1 MAGPVVCGFL
11 LRRRA
16 SFAGVGLDR
25 KEADGA
31 APRAEPGLPEVGVEG
46 SEREAGGGG
55 RGAERGGGLGE
66 DGMAETGKEAGV
78 GGVEREREGRRCGGG
93 GSVGRGGG

>member
-1 MAGPVVCGFL
+1 VAGPVEFGFL

-16 SFAGVGLDR
+16 SFAGAGLDR
-25 KEADGA
+25 EEADGT
-31 APRAEPGLPEVGVEG
+31 APRAEPGRAEVGVEG
-46 SEREAGGGG
+46 SGREAGGGG

-78 GGVEREREGRRCGGG
+78 GGVEREREGSRRGGG
-93 GSVGRGGG
+93 DSVGRGGG